1 MESRWHII
9 YYSNIAQDISK
20 KKRGPHN
27 VLWYMRARGR
37 GGRYLT
43 PRIYTWPRRGGRVV
57 GHPAARPAGRRRGR
71 AYRPRT
77 YMGVKCMSR
86 IYIFFYNFPKKKKP
100 IFFSPYFFY
109 FSIFFPPAYFLFF
122 YISSPPAPPQRTAG
136 LFNMG
141 SITYATYNFSVT
153 LVLAPFACAT
163 CVVEFWIFDE
173 LTATD
178 AFPVMPI
185 TKCLLQVLIKSMAI
199 ETWRA
204 LHGIPLLSLSVLPL
218 LKFLGL
224 LHGTGGE
231 IFRPLAIFVA
241 DGSWLFSHWHAHPA

>member
-27 VLWYMRARGR
+27 VLWYVGAGP
-37 GGRYLT
+37 GGTIFDTQNIYVTVAASRRRVT
-43 PRIYTWPRRGGRVV
+43 PPPG
-57 GHPAARPAGRRRGR
+57 PQARP
-71 AYRPRT
+71 
-77 YMGVKCMSR
+77 GVSSPNVYGCQVYVEEYTFFS
-86 IYIFFYNFPKKKKP
+86 IIFQKKKP

-136 LFNMG
+136 LFNMV